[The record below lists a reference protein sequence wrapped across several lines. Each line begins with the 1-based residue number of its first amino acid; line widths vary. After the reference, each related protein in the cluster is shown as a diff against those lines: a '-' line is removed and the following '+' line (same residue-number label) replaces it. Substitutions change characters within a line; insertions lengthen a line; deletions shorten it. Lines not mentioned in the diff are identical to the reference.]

1 MSLKPEDKALIEAQ
15 RKNGRVMSL
24 DDGVFICSAGGLAA
38 LLAAAREQPRQ
49 PPEDVREKVA
59 RIVEDA
65 MAADEDCVARD
76 ASTPRYFAGKAAD
89 AILALPAVAVGDGWR
104 PIETAPKDGTEFI
117 AFRPDQGVFIAR
129 WAAMEEVVPRDQNG
143 DPIEDYD
150 DSFADW
156 WHDSW
161 GWLERELAPTHWQP
175 KPAEPDAMIQAA
187 PPHGGGG

>member
-1 MSLKPEDKALIEAQ
+1 M
-15 RKNGRVMSL
+15 
-24 DDGVFICSAGGLAA
+24 
-38 LLAAAREQPRQ
+38 
-49 PPEDVREKVA
+49 A

-65 MAADEDCVARD
+65 MAADEDCAARD

-129 WAAMEEVVPRDQNG
+129 WASMEEVVPRDQNG

-156 WHDSW
+156 WHDAW
-161 GWLERELAPTHWQP
+161 GWLERELAP
-175 KPAEPDAMIQAA
+175 
-187 PPHGGGG
+187 